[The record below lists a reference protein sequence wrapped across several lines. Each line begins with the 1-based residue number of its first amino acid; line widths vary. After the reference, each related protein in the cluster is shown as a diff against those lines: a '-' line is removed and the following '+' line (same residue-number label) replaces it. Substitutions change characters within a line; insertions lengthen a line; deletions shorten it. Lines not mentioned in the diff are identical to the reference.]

1 MNGILKQCLVT
12 DLPKL
17 KQGVAIALSLPELE
31 ASGITDKVFSEITLI
46 YLSAENGVDKLIEYM
61 DKLFKKDELWEVYER
76 FIQFEHYKKTDDV
89 KMEDFVL
96 KFEKLYNRIRQKNM
110 ILPPAVI
117 ALKLF
122 DALQL
127 DSNNWKLVL
136 TAVDYNKVN
145 KLFD

>member
-61 DKLFKKDELWEVYER
+61 DKLFKKDEL
-76 FIQFEHYKKTDDV
+76 
-89 KMEDFVL
+89 
-96 KFEKLYNRIRQKNM
+96 
-110 ILPPAVI
+110 
-117 ALKLF
+117 
-122 DALQL
+122 
-127 DSNNWKLVL
+127 
-136 TAVDYNKVN
+136 
-145 KLFD
+145 

>member
-1 MNGILKQCLVT
+1 
-12 DLPKL
+12 
-17 KQGVAIALSLPELE
+17 
-31 ASGITDKVFSEITLI
+31 
-46 YLSAENGVDKLIEYM
+46 M

>member
-31 ASGITDKVFSEITLI
+31 ASGITDKVFSEITLT

>member
-1 MNGILKQCLVT
+1 
-12 DLPKL
+12 
-17 KQGVAIALSLPELE
+17 
-31 ASGITDKVFSEITLI
+31 
-46 YLSAENGVDKLIEYM
+46 
-61 DKLFKKDELWEVYER
+61 
-76 FIQFEHYKKTDDV
+76 
-89 KMEDFVL
+89 MEDFVL

-127 DSNNWKLVL
+127 DSNNRKLVL